1 MKKKWTFSPLI
12 PMAYDG
18 IIIDLPTEHTS
29 YSSVPGAK
37 AAPYPTMD
45 DRWIASLPVGQL
57 ASANCLILMWTT
69 MPKLKASLEWLEGYG
84 FTYVTAGAWGK
95 TTKNGLIANGNGKVL
110 WSRAEVFLLGR
121 IGEPKYI
128 NRPQP
133 GLIET
138 EEYVDFDFDE
148 WADAEIN
155 QYIRAM
161 RREHSRKPD
170 FQYEIMDGLLGSE
183 CRKAELF
190 ARPNHHSDSP
200 FRQGYETWGNEA
212 EHFEGFE

>member
-1 MKKKWTFSPLI
+1 MSKIWATC
-12 PMAYDG
+12 
-18 IIIDLPTEHTS
+18 
-29 YSSVPGAK
+29 
-37 AAPYPTMD
+37 
-45 DRWIASLPVGQL
+45 RWVETDWGLTPI
-57 ASANCLILMWTT
+57 
-69 MPKLKASLEWLEGYG
+69 
-84 FTYVTAGAWGK
+84 TAGAWGK
-95 TTKNGLIANGNGKVL
+95 TTVNNKIAGGTGKVL
-110 WSRAEVFLLGR
+110 WSQAEVFLLAR
-121 IGEPKYI
+121 IGKPKYVK
-128 NRPQP
+128 RPQP

-138 EEYVDFDFDE
+138 EDYVDLDFDE

-170 FQYEIMDGLLGSE
+170 FQYEIMDGLLGTE

-200 FRQGYETWGNEA
+200 YRQGYETWGNEA